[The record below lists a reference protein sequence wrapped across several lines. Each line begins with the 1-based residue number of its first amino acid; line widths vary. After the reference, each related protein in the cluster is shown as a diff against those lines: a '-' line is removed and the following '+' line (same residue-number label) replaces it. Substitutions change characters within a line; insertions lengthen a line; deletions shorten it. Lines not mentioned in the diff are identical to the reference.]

1 MLRAGETI
9 TKEGTMKKL
18 LTLAVFGTALGATV
32 AQAQGSPQ
40 WEWTHPSNQHPF
52 CRLFVQQ
59 VVQDNPDQRLR
70 FTIRNDSN
78 TRVRYTIAISAQGTA
93 GRQTGTVSVDNANVN
108 EVSVADS
115 AQAFRGRVQRIS
127 VTLRSCERRS

>member
-1 MLRAGETI
+1 MLSTGGMI
-9 TKEGTMKKL
+9 SKEGPMKKL
-18 LTLAVFGTALGATV
+18 LTLAALGAVLGATA
-32 AQAQGSPQ
+32 AQAQSGPQ
-40 WEWTHPSNQHPF
+40 WEWTHPSNQHAF

-78 TRVRYTIAISAQGTA
+78 MRVRYTIAISAQGSA
-93 GRQTGTVSVDNANVN
+93 GRQSGTVSVDNANVN

-115 AQAFRGRVQRIS
+115 AQAFRGRVQRVS
-127 VTLRSCERRS
+127 LTLRNCERRS